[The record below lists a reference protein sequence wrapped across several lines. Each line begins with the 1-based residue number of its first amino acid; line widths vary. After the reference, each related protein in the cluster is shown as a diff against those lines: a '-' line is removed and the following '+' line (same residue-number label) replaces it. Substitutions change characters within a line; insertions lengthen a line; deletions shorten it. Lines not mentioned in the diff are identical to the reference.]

1 MCVPLAPAPADTPWR
16 WPREV
21 SGQLEHCSPACAMQ
35 LSQLAILISCRFRGF
50 YYYFIA
56 GYYNDTLFHRS
67 IKNFMIQ
74 VGWLSLQSLFD
85 QIEPHG
91 RRSASHPAL
100 MAVET
105 DPPQHVCLLC
115 AGRRPHGHGPRR
127 RERIWG
133 EVQGGLV
140 DSWAQVLWA
149 RVCLGGIST
158 RKNAKCMFSILPLR
172 RTSWTAG

>member
-74 VGWLSLQSLFD
+74 VGCFLVRNSHGFDWFQMVVEGSRPPLSIKNFMIQ
-85 QIEPHG
+85 
-91 RRSASHPAL
+91 AS
-100 MAVET
+100 
-105 DPPQHVCLLC
+105 
-115 AGRRPHGHGPRR
+115 R
-127 RERIWG
+127 
-133 EVQGGLV
+133 
-140 DSWAQVLWA
+140 
-149 RVCLGGIST
+149 
-158 RKNAKCMFSILPLR
+158 
-172 RTSWTAG
+172 